1 MATLPGGGPADRTGA
16 NSAAMRAGGGR
27 GGGGKESDIDKL
39 ISGDPASRGIEE
51 SADVLVEVR

>member
-1 MATLPGGGPADRTGA
+1 
-16 NSAAMRAGGGR
+16 MRAGGGR